1 MPSGK
6 SNGILAEC
14 EVGHGQGLLSLYVD
28 RLMTTAVHGVQ
39 KTACEVIGAFDSGVD
54 GLFG

>member
-14 EVGHGQGLLSLYVD
+14 EVGHGQGLLSLSVD

-39 KTACEVIGAFDSGVD
+39 KTAGEVIGAFDSGVD